1 MQERNPLTRLQYHRI
16 FIAYLA
22 LVSVFLLYVGYLG
35 VRIRDRWMMGDWVT
49 NYAGGFVRRGLT
61 GQAALAL
68 SHLPLH
74 LTLYGWVFLLELLC
88 YAIIFAAFLYLLR
101 GIAWNLWMVF
111 LIYSPATLSFTL
123 LDPTFAFRKEILFLA
138 LLALIVVAL
147 SVGRPSLP
155 VLAALLTIAM
165 PALVLSHEGMF
176 FFYPYLLGAFL
187 IASRSVR
194 SALLAAGP
202 GAVTGGIACFF
213 AARHPGTLA
222 LVDRVCASLGG
233 SDLTYEPCSG
243 AIIYMTKTAA
253 AAHLDVLSAIQY
265 WHLKLV
271 MPFLLIM
278 ALAPVVFGL
287 RKLHRALSLRFAW
300 WSLVLCSALAWCC
313 TLPLFVYAFDWNRWI
328 YIHVFSSLMLM
339 LMIERQR
346 QADLPSELMGPAQQL
361 PLFPARQPARAV
373 AVLLLC
379 VSAFGWQL
387 SYYHHFPLPGDN
399 IGTYLSRRLRGQ
411 VINKKLEW
419 KRPPSTNP

>member
-1 MQERNPLTRLQYHRI
+1 
-16 FIAYLA
+16 
-22 LVSVFLLYVGYLG
+22 
-35 VRIRDRWMMGDWVT
+35 
-49 NYAGGFVRRGLT
+49 
-61 GQAALAL
+61 
-68 SHLPLH
+68 
-74 LTLYGWVFLLELLC
+74 
-88 YAIIFAAFLYLLR
+88 
-101 GIAWNLWMVF
+101 
-111 LIYSPATLSFTL
+111 
-123 LDPTFAFRKEILFLA
+123 
-138 LLALIVVAL
+138 
-147 SVGRPSLP
+147 
-155 VLAALLTIAM
+155 
-165 PALVLSHEGMF
+165 
-176 FFYPYLLGAFL
+176 
-187 IASRSVR
+187 
-194 SALLAAGP
+194 
-202 GAVTGGIACFF
+202 
-213 AARHPGTLA
+213 
-222 LVDRVCASLGG
+222 
-233 SDLTYEPCSG
+233 
-243 AIIYMTKTAA
+243 
-253 AAHLDVLSAIQY
+253 
-265 WHLKLV
+265 

-346 QADLPSELMGPAQQL
+346 QADLPSELLGPAQQL
-361 PLFPARQPARAV
+361 PIFPARQPARAV